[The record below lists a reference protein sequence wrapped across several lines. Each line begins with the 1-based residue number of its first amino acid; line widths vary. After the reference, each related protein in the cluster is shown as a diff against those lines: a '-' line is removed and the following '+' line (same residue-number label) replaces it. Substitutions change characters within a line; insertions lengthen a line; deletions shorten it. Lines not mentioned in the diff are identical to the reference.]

1 MKIGFIG
8 MGNMAQALA
17 SGFIKY
23 GRVKAQGLK
32 AFAPNQKK
40 LKENADKIG
49 FTPAA
54 TLPEL
59 LEDSDIIILACK
71 PYQMDTV
78 LGEIKDLLKGKAVI
92 SVALGWNFKKWES
105 EQIKDTRFQ
114 FVMPNIPVCTGEGVL
129 IFEEENSL
137 FGRERTD
144 IMKLFE
150 SVGLITELPS
160 RLIGIGG
167 AISGCGPAF
176 VNMFIEAYADAAV
189 RYGIQRDKAYELVSA
204 TLMGAARMQLMTGE
218 HPAVLKDKVCSP
230 AGSTIKG
237 VMALER
243 EGFRRACQTS
253 IDEIMKS

>member
-105 EQIKDTRFQ
+105 EQIKDARFQ

-137 FGRERTD
+137 FDGERTD

-176 VNMFIEAYADAAV
+176 ANMFIEAYADAAV

>member
-49 FTPAA
+49 FTPSA

-71 PYQMDTV
+71 PYQIDTV

-137 FGRERTD
+137 FDGERTD

>member
-17 SGFIKY
+17 SGFVKY

-71 PYQMDTV
+71 PYQIDTV

-137 FGRERTD
+137 LDEERTD

>member
-49 FTPAA
+49 FTPVA

-105 EQIKDTRFQ
+105 EQIKDTRY
-114 FVMPNIPVCTGEGVL
+114 NE
-129 IFEEENSL
+129 
-137 FGRERTD
+137 
-144 IMKLFE
+144 
-150 SVGLITELPS
+150 
-160 RLIGIGG
+160 
-167 AISGCGPAF
+167 AF
-176 VNMFIEAYADAAV
+176 
-189 RYGIQRDKAYELVSA
+189 
-204 TLMGAARMQLMTGE
+204 
-218 HPAVLKDKVCSP
+218 
-230 AGSTIKG
+230 
-237 VMALER
+237 
-243 EGFRRACQTS
+243 
-253 IDEIMKS
+253 

>member
-49 FTPAA
+49 FTPVA

-137 FGRERTD
+137 FDGERTD
-144 IMKLFE
+144 MMKLFE

>member
-17 SGFIKY
+17 SGFVKY

-71 PYQMDTV
+71 PYQIDTV

-137 FGRERTD
+137 FDEERTD

>member
-137 FGRERTD
+137 FDGERTD

-160 RLIGIGG
+160 RLIGICG

-176 VNMFIEAYADAAV
+176 ANMFIEAYADAAV

-243 EGFRRACQTS
+243 EGFRKACQTS

>member
-49 FTPAA
+49 FTPVA

-137 FGRERTD
+137 FDGERTD
-144 IMKLFE
+144 MMKLFE

-243 EGFRRACQTS
+243 EGFRRACQAS

>member
-1 MKIGFIG
+1 M
-8 MGNMAQALA
+8 
-17 SGFIKY
+17 
-23 GRVKAQGLK
+23 
-32 AFAPNQKK
+32 
-40 LKENADKIG
+40 
-49 FTPAA
+49 
-54 TLPEL
+54 
-59 LEDSDIIILACK
+59 
-71 PYQMDTV
+71 
-78 LGEIKDLLKGKAVI
+78 LKGKAVI

-137 FGRERTD
+137 FDGERTD

>member
-1 MKIGFIG
+1 MEIGFIG

-137 FGRERTD
+137 FDGERTD

-176 VNMFIEAYADAAV
+176 VDMFIEAYADAAV

>member
-49 FTPAA
+49 FTPVA

-105 EQIKDTRFQ
+105 EQIKDARFQ

-137 FGRERTD
+137 FDGERTD

-176 VNMFIEAYADAAV
+176 ANMFIEAYADAAV

>member
-17 SGFIKY
+17 SGFVKY

-71 PYQMDTV
+71 PYQIDTV

-137 FGRERTD
+137 FDGERTD
-144 IMKLFE
+144 MMKLFE

>member
-71 PYQMDTV
+71 PYQIDTV

>member
-49 FTPAA
+49 FTPVA

-114 FVMPNIPVCTGEGVL
+114 FVMPNIPECTGEGVL

-137 FGRERTD
+137 FDGERTD

>member
-71 PYQMDTV
+71 PYQIDTV

-137 FGRERTD
+137 FDEERTD

>member
-49 FTPAA
+49 FTPVA

-137 FGRERTD
+137 FDGERTD

>member
-49 FTPAA
+49 FTPVA

-137 FGRERTD
+137 FDGERTD

-176 VNMFIEAYADAAV
+176 ANMCIEAYADAAV

>member
-49 FTPAA
+49 FTPVA

-129 IFEEENSL
+129 IFEEENS
-137 FGRERTD
+137 FDGERTD
-144 IMKLFE
+144 MMKLFE

>member
-17 SGFIKY
+17 SGFVKY

-71 PYQMDTV
+71 PYQIDTV

-137 FGRERTD
+137 FDGERTD

>member
-49 FTPAA
+49 FTPVA

-71 PYQMDTV
+71 PYQIDTV

-137 FGRERTD
+137 FDGERTD

>member
-17 SGFIKY
+17 SGFVKY

-32 AFAPNQKK
+32 AFAQNQKK

-71 PYQMDTV
+71 PYQIDTV

-137 FGRERTD
+137 FDGERTD

>member
-105 EQIKDTRFQ
+105 EQIKDSRFQ

>member
-71 PYQMDTV
+71 PYQIDTV

-237 VMALER
+237 VIALER

>member
-17 SGFIKY
+17 SGFVKY

-137 FGRERTD
+137 FDGERTD

>member
-137 FGRERTD
+137 FDGERTD

>member
-137 FGRERTD
+137 FDGERTD

-189 RYGIQRDKAYELVSA
+189 RYGIPRDKAYELVST

>member
-71 PYQMDTV
+71 PYQIDTV

-189 RYGIQRDKAYELVSA
+189 RYGIQRDKAYELVST

>member
-71 PYQMDTV
+71 PYQVDTV

-105 EQIKDTRFQ
+105 EQIKNTRFQ

-137 FGRERTD
+137 FDGERTD

-189 RYGIQRDKAYELVSA
+189 RYGIPRDKAYELVSA

>member
-49 FTPAA
+49 FTPVA

-137 FGRERTD
+137 FDGERTD

-176 VNMFIEAYADAAV
+176 ANMFIEAYADAAV

>member
-23 GRVKAQGLK
+23 GRGKAQGLK

-49 FTPAA
+49 FTPVA

-105 EQIKDTRFQ
+105 EQIKDARFQ

-137 FGRERTD
+137 FDGERTD

-176 VNMFIEAYADAAV
+176 ANMFIEAYADAAV

>member
-71 PYQMDTV
+71 PYQIDTV
-78 LGEIKDLLKGKAVI
+78 LGEIKDLLKGKTVI

-137 FGRERTD
+137 FDGERTD

>member
-71 PYQMDTV
+71 PYQIDTV

-176 VNMFIEAYADAAV
+176 ANMFIEAYADAAV

>member
-137 FGRERTD
+137 FDGERTD

-176 VNMFIEAYADAAV
+176 ANLFIEAYADAAV